1 VQLLLAPFAS
11 PLTFV
16 IFTLSIGLGAMIIIP
31 ALAAALST
39 EGRQPRWVR
48 MVTSINARYATF
60 AIIVAWAVTFG
71 AILAIVPRT
80 GANSPYGA
88 IGLIALFT
96 GFFAFMSFI
105 WAVVRD

>member
-1 VQLLLAPFAS
+1 
-11 PLTFV
+11 
-16 IFTLSIGLGAMIIIP
+16 
-31 ALAAALST
+31 
-39 EGRQPRWVR
+39 
-48 MVTSINARYATF
+48 MV
-60 AIIVAWAVTFG
+60 WAVTFG

-88 IGLIALFT
+88 IGLVALFT